1 MKKQIYILLV
11 IIVFSS
17 SVFSQLTITN
27 GHHTL
32 EITGAVSMYYNQR
45 FLKPGEENQRKD
57 RYKLRDA
64 QIQLEGRVGRT
75 VEYELQVDFAD
86 LASSVRDPENP
97 GIMDAYVTYKGLDVI
112 DVTFGYGKTP
122 YSRASRVPFIYTP
135 YWQRA
140 EFLRGDIFA
149 RRDVGVTLSKSLWK
163 QRISVFAGSYT
174 GLGEISLN
182 GDNDQSGQLEHM
194 GRAEFAYPSRYR
206 YRDIDTRHTPIPM
219 FVIGGNAR
227 YTKRNLP
234 TGTLFPGGA
243 VGEYGLKVIDG
254 ERYTWGFDAS
264 AQYKGFSAQ
273 FELHQLVAKPNS
285 AQSNLFQGYTLAET
299 GGYVK
304 MGGYVAQVNYYS
316 KKLKTIF
323 SSRYEEYNLNDLAP
337 GINKRINAALAYQ
350 IDGFNSMIKLQYFHI
365 LEEESIDPL
374 RWNYQIRI
382 GWQYLFK

>member
-1 MKKQIYILLV
+1 MKKIILTYAVLIAFITDAQV
-11 IIVFSS
+11 T
-17 SVFSQLTITN
+17 LTN
-27 GHHTL
+27 GNHTV
-32 EITGAVSMYYNQR
+32 EFSGAVSMYYNQR
-45 FLKPGEENQRKD
+45 FLKPDQVNQRKD
-57 RYKLRDA
+57 RYRLRDA
-64 QIQLEGRVGRT
+64 QLQIEGRVGRLY
-75 VEYELQVDFAD
+75 EYELQVDFAD
-86 LASSVRDPENP
+86 FAATERDPENP
-97 GIMDAYVTYKGLDVI
+97 GIMDAFVTYKGLEVI

-122 YSRASRVPFIYTP
+122 YSRASQVPFIYSP

-149 RRDVGVTLSKSLWK
+149 RRDVGVTLSKSMWK
-163 QRISVFAGSYT
+163 QRLTVFAGSYT

-182 GDNDQSGQLEHM
+182 GDNDPSGKLEHM
-194 GRAEFAYPSRYR
+194 GRVEIAYPSRYR

-219 FVIGGNAR
+219 FVIGANGR
-227 YTKRNLP
+227 YTNRVLP
-234 TGTLFPGGA
+234 ENTFFPGGA

-254 ERYTWGFDAS
+254 ERYVYGFDAS

-273 FELHQLVAKPNS
+273 FELHQLTAKPTSN
-285 AQSNLFQGYTLAET
+285 QSILFQGYTAAEA
-299 GGYVK
+299 GGFVK
-304 MGGYVAQVNYYS
+304 MGGYVAQLNYFS

-323 SSRYEEYNLNDLAP
+323 STRYEEYNLNDLAP
-337 GINKRINAALAYQ
+337 GVNKRINAALAYQ